1 MAKNTCRIPSVLD
14 EQFARQ
20 CNTYSAIIAN
30 LRGLY
35 ESETKDKINSI
46 EEYTTKLIPF
56 KNKMM
61 QEDKQ
66 KLQGILNCSKQDILS
81 TTYRLLKKDFTNN
94 GEIRELVNFVYMKFT
109 EIVNGHISD
118 SNSETY
124 KWLAEQKRLG
134 KHISRQEII
143 KHIGFDNIHANL
155 VAEINFS
162 YYTPARKSTYMN
174 NLLGKMIE
182 GGHID
187 TFFWLAKDEIAQR
200 EGIKYG
206 KKMQY
211 VVDFKNDETLEADY
225 HVEDNIKDGWMREMD
240 KENPYKT
247 IGQEVRAY
255 LGRQIMFKTRQEK
268 RRVTDKTTGEK
279 KIVYQDIRMKTKN
292 GFTKLQNPVQLH
304 KALQT
309 MLVGCRDQQ
318 HMVEIIGRA
327 AKTDVNMK
335 HIYQDLVADSQLRD
349 AFYRDFH
356 KTNCKYSKIYTTFSN
371 GLRKLHHSIIRSNSR
386 KLSFYHYSN
395 SITKESN
402 LANTIFD
409 DAEGEIIVSGD
420 KWNILSGFITDKIS
434 GNSLDKISINI
445 NYDATKDSAKVA
457 AARQYTE
464 VKDVIDTINS
474 ALALGMTDRNI
485 EDLIKN
491 KVFLKS
497 FLLDA
502 KMLASDKRIK
512 AGMAVDKMTYMF
524 KDRITAMIA
533 TANEADSTSSKSV
546 RIGDSTYFTD
556 IVTCKLANTIDY
568 VRSFANDARYYLSLD
583 SAKES
588 QEGLEKVVKDIKAWV
603 MDKYG
608 CSSEYYTTKGDQIIF
623 YNKWIDSLYNTNVE
637 SLTDPDS
644 FIYNFTYDRAML
656 FDNIAAEDFS
666 AEFDLRTFIANYF
679 SLSFDADRGYARFPL
694 FTTGDSLALKMIT
707 APKMGYNRLMN
718 EFAAVARQEIA
729 RMKVEAN
736 VAQTL
741 EDGDFNKGKITP
753 LADKEKEVTDTETNE
768 KTKVID
774 ELSGN
779 FIYLTCLNNHK
790 AELKEALDNGTF
802 TEKCVEILKEEL
814 FNEYKNDFLDEV
826 KTLDTFAVSDDGMTF
841 KELSNFYALTPS
853 SMEANDSANGLL
865 MYYLNTKLAYALQY
879 QFLGANPASY
889 GLSTAMQKRYKAYNA
904 PGNAMDIHARDFNG
918 NLYIQVDAEGNP
930 IPEKAIYF
938 NDMKKSALDT
948 DPDFMKALADRWGEN
963 DPRYKMYLDN
973 DATDGQGFR
982 TIESYRRVMGMA
994 HQWSAAQENAYNRL
1008 QELRQ
1013 AAWQRAADELG
1024 LNMNNAEDLVK
1035 AKLNAM
1041 FTVEEIDE
1049 LNNLNTVFQPIKP
1062 HTSTVEKV
1070 PADLN
1075 NPNSDVLLIP
1085 VEHKYAEALI
1095 IPEMF
1100 PVGSFRK
1107 HLGVQMEANGIDLAA
1122 SQQCVKVGE
1131 FGAADLRNSTAESFA
1146 EDFGKGYVHN
1156 IDYADYTIQT
1166 NVPEHIN
1173 ASQLFGTQLRKHVFD
1188 AIGLTSP
1195 YRFGDVESVNIHG
1208 TPRGFNSDNG
1218 GRNFLKFYN
1227 ALICENMNSDL
1238 IDLTRKISD
1247 VNRLSDMLTK
1257 LKGNDSNSTIEDVMR
1272 FSLDNDGNFSNPI
1285 SEPSG
1290 AYDIE
1295 SIFTSIFKREVNK
1308 QHINGGSCVQVSDF
1322 GINGFNSDLHVHTE
1336 VGPDG
1341 KTNITYIDCAMAFD
1355 LSWTDSEGNKI
1366 PLKFSD
1372 YCLADGTLRSAED
1385 PSRRAEDGE
1394 LTKIEQDYPGIL
1406 DLVAYRI
1413 PTEREYSILNLKVK
1427 RFYPK
1432 IMGAAIMVPSQY
1444 TTVAGF
1450 DFDIDKLYYFRKEFK
1465 QANKLSQTDI
1475 NKVWNDIYGIKI
1487 EEDGIDTSKA
1497 TDIYHKLIAARDKAI
1512 DAYIAAEEASGGN
1525 TLLDA
1530 KGGKGLPALKA
1541 ALQSEESE
1549 EVNVSEHPWNRKLH
1563 SFWEEAGLQEE
1574 LGMSASEYF
1583 GQFLSNNKAKY
1594 VTFDNYDYSKDV
1606 AENSVV
1612 ARNNELIK
1620 CIQSRLTDPATFDAR
1635 YTPGGFTNAK
1645 RDANVLKAALFTDDF
1660 ATVEEAE
1667 HFADTATKEDLEKLD
1682 KNKDVTNV
1690 LTTCD
1695 YNARNRVASKV
1706 IGIMANH
1713 NTNAV
1718 YSKAMNRLALSEP
1731 IKIFG
1736 EVLQDL
1742 NSSNTGRD
1750 YMLTLAELLAS
1761 SVDAVKT
1768 PVLNFLNINS
1778 YTANTA
1784 ALLARL
1790 GLSTEEIGLFLNQP
1804 IIREVC
1810 EFASNSGNNSVT
1822 TAINKIAK
1830 KYKLDMKGEYSG
1842 SLINKTDLYSSLKDT
1857 NLDSNKRQENV
1868 LKAFKAIS
1876 SQAQALS
1883 DFIGKTKYTAA
1894 NSIDNSIGGLI
1905 ALVYDNK
1912 AANEKET
1919 LINKHL
1925 VMDFGNFDDQTL
1937 NEEAKELSSP
1947 IRSKEDISLES
1958 MQTSEYKTFL
1968 DGTPLAF
1975 EQMVH
1980 DAVSAYIKK
1989 ICKYFPYTTTQ
2000 YQRIYD
2006 AVYNNVVFGTMDKEI
2021 VDAINHQLPVFIL
2034 NTRIDSPFNP
2044 DLETVGDGRNK
2055 TYYTVDFPRQLREF
2069 LTDRESLKN
2078 ADNKESE
2085 FAALKEKYSFLQDT
2099 SLEGILDN
2107 ELLDNLIVDEYSVQT
2122 DDYLSD
2128 DGIRF
2133 NIGIENNSQF
2143 DKDIKDGLTSAWED
2157 LLSDRKKSVLNP
2169 QTSLAHSLFMY
2180 NFFIRGYEVGN
2191 NAFSNITPLS
2201 VKETLMVTPYMTY
2214 NMFYNGLND
2223 GDISSINMGMF
2234 LPLFYANN
2242 IGNNKLVKN
2251 VFMTIGEDSFKGD
2264 GIPDG
2269 KVTSEL
2275 GQPTIIEFDGG
2286 EKQDYSQLSL
2296 PASKR
2301 NKSDGSRAIVSA
2313 FKVTERSGRTRL
2325 FVLMPNTYTGG
2336 FDFANPQYNVRP
2348 LGAKNK
2354 YIEIPVKGI
2363 KGTVADYSLS
2373 DLAFMNENTGESNF
2387 EAGDNSTTFSND
2399 PYIEESTDEVWNYS
2413 EAVQQQEADNLAERA
2428 KENKKNNNWC
2438 N

>member
-1 MAKNTCRIPSVLD
+1 M
-14 EQFARQ
+14 
-20 CNTYSAIIAN
+20 
-30 LRGLY
+30 
-35 ESETKDKINSI
+35 
-46 EEYTTKLIPF
+46 
-56 KNKMM
+56 
-61 QEDKQ
+61 
-66 KLQGILNCSKQDILS
+66 
-81 TTYRLLKKDFTNN
+81 
-94 GEIRELVNFVYMKFT
+94 
-109 EIVNGHISD
+109 
-118 SNSETY
+118 
-124 KWLAEQKRLG
+124 
-134 KHISRQEII
+134 
-143 KHIGFDNIHANL
+143 
-155 VAEINFS
+155 
-162 YYTPARKSTYMN
+162 
-174 NLLGKMIE
+174 
-182 GGHID
+182 
-187 TFFWLAKDEIAQR
+187 
-200 EGIKYG
+200 
-206 KKMQY
+206 
-211 VVDFKNDETLEADY
+211 
-225 HVEDNIKDGWMREMD
+225 
-240 KENPYKT
+240 
-247 IGQEVRAY
+247 
-255 LGRQIMFKTRQEK
+255 
-268 RRVTDKTTGEK
+268 
-279 KIVYQDIRMKTKN
+279 
-292 GFTKLQNPVQLH
+292 
-304 KALQT
+304 
-309 MLVGCRDQQ
+309 
-318 HMVEIIGRA
+318 
-327 AKTDVNMK
+327 
-335 HIYQDLVADSQLRD
+335 
-349 AFYRDFH
+349 
-356 KTNCKYSKIYTTFSN
+356 
-371 GLRKLHHSIIRSNSR
+371 
-386 KLSFYHYSN
+386 
-395 SITKESN
+395 
-402 LANTIFD
+402 
-409 DAEGEIIVSGD
+409 
-420 KWNILSGFITDKIS
+420 
-434 GNSLDKISINI
+434 
-445 NYDATKDSAKVA
+445 
-457 AARQYTE
+457 
-464 VKDVIDTINS
+464 
-474 ALALGMTDRNI
+474 
-485 EDLIKN
+485 
-491 KVFLKS
+491 
-497 FLLDA
+497 
-502 KMLASDKRIK
+502 
-512 AGMAVDKMTYMF
+512 
-524 KDRITAMIA
+524 
-533 TANEADSTSSKSV
+533 
-546 RIGDSTYFTD
+546 
-556 IVTCKLANTIDY
+556 
-568 VRSFANDARYYLSLD
+568 
-583 SAKES
+583 
-588 QEGLEKVVKDIKAWV
+588 
-603 MDKYG
+603 
-608 CSSEYYTTKGDQIIF
+608 
-623 YNKWIDSLYNTNVE
+623 
-637 SLTDPDS
+637 
-644 FIYNFTYDRAML
+644 
-656 FDNIAAEDFS
+656 
-666 AEFDLRTFIANYF
+666 
-679 SLSFDADRGYARFPL
+679 
-694 FTTGDSLALKMIT
+694 
-707 APKMGYNRLMN
+707 
-718 EFAAVARQEIA
+718 
-729 RMKVEAN
+729 
-736 VAQTL
+736 
-741 EDGDFNKGKITP
+741 
-753 LADKEKEVTDTETNE
+753 
-768 KTKVID
+768 
-774 ELSGN
+774 
-779 FIYLTCLNNHK
+779 
-790 AELKEALDNGTF
+790 
-802 TEKCVEILKEEL
+802 
-814 FNEYKNDFLDEV
+814 
-826 KTLDTFAVSDDGMTF
+826 
-841 KELSNFYALTPS
+841 
-853 SMEANDSANGLL
+853 
-865 MYYLNTKLAYALQY
+865 
-879 QFLGANPASY
+879 
-889 GLSTAMQKRYKAYNA
+889 
-904 PGNAMDIHARDFNG
+904 
-918 NLYIQVDAEGNP
+918 
-930 IPEKAIYF
+930 
-938 NDMKKSALDT
+938 
-948 DPDFMKALADRWGEN
+948 
-963 DPRYKMYLDN
+963 
-973 DATDGQGFR
+973 
-982 TIESYRRVMGMA
+982 
-994 HQWSAAQENAYNRL
+994 
-1008 QELRQ
+1008 
-1013 AAWQRAADELG
+1013 
-1024 LNMNNAEDLVK
+1024 
-1035 AKLNAM
+1035 
-1041 FTVEEIDE
+1041 
-1049 LNNLNTVFQPIKP
+1049 
-1062 HTSTVEKV
+1062 
-1070 PADLN
+1070 
-1075 NPNSDVLLIP
+1075 
-1085 VEHKYAEALI
+1085 
-1095 IPEMF
+1095 
-1100 PVGSFRK
+1100 
-1107 HLGVQMEANGIDLAA
+1107 
-1122 SQQCVKVGE
+1122 
-1131 FGAADLRNSTAESFA
+1131 
-1146 EDFGKGYVHN
+1146 
-1156 IDYADYTIQT
+1156 
-1166 NVPEHIN
+1166 
-1173 ASQLFGTQLRKHVFD
+1173 
-1188 AIGLTSP
+1188 
-1195 YRFGDVESVNIHG
+1195 
-1208 TPRGFNSDNG
+1208 
-1218 GRNFLKFYN
+1218 
-1227 ALICENMNSDL
+1227 
-1238 IDLTRKISD
+1238 
-1247 VNRLSDMLTK
+1247 
-1257 LKGNDSNSTIEDVMR
+1257 
-1272 FSLDNDGNFSNPI
+1272 
-1285 SEPSG
+1285 
-1290 AYDIE
+1290 
-1295 SIFTSIFKREVNK
+1295 
-1308 QHINGGSCVQVSDF
+1308 
-1322 GINGFNSDLHVHTE
+1322 
-1336 VGPDG
+1336 
-1341 KTNITYIDCAMAFD
+1341 
-1355 LSWTDSEGNKI
+1355 
-1366 PLKFSD
+1366 
-1372 YCLADGTLRSAED
+1372 
-1385 PSRRAEDGE
+1385 
-1394 LTKIEQDYPGIL
+1394 
-1406 DLVAYRI
+1406 
-1413 PTEREYSILNLKVK
+1413 
-1427 RFYPK
+1427 
-1432 IMGAAIMVPSQY
+1432 
-1444 TTVAGF
+1444 
-1450 DFDIDKLYYFRKEFK
+1450 IDKLYYFRKEFK

-1487 EEDGIDTSKA
+1487 EEDDDIDTSKA
-1497 TDIYHKLIAARDKAI
+1497 TDIYHKLIAARDKAT
-1512 DAYIAAEEASGGN
+1512 DAYNAAEEALGGN

-1530 KGGKGLPALKA
+1530 KGGEGLAALKA

-1549 EVNVSEHPWNRKLH
+1549 EVNVSENPWNRKLH

-1645 RDANVLKAALFTDDF
+1645 RDANVLKAALFTNDF

-1718 YSKAMNRLALSEP
+1718 YSKAMNRLALREP

-1750 YMLTLAELLAS
+1750 YMLTLAELLAA

-1947 IRSKEDISLES
+1947 IRSKEDISLEF

-2069 LTDRESLKN
+2069 LTNRESLKN

-2133 NIGIENNSQF
+2133 NIGIEDNSQF
-2143 DKDIKDGLTSAWED
+2143 DKDVKDGLTSAWED

-2301 NKSDGSRAIVSA
+2301 NKSAGSRAIVSA

-2387 EAGDNSTTFSND
+2387 EVSDNSTDFSNE
-2399 PYIEESTDEVWNYS
+2399 PYIEEGAEELGNYT
-2413 EAVQQQEADNLAERA
+2413 EAAQQQEADNLAERA

>member
-1 MAKNTCRIPSVLD
+1 
-14 EQFARQ
+14 
-20 CNTYSAIIAN
+20 
-30 LRGLY
+30 
-35 ESETKDKINSI
+35 
-46 EEYTTKLIPF
+46 
-56 KNKMM
+56 
-61 QEDKQ
+61 
-66 KLQGILNCSKQDILS
+66 
-81 TTYRLLKKDFTNN
+81 
-94 GEIRELVNFVYMKFT
+94 
-109 EIVNGHISD
+109 
-118 SNSETY
+118 
-124 KWLAEQKRLG
+124 
-134 KHISRQEII
+134 
-143 KHIGFDNIHANL
+143 
-155 VAEINFS
+155 
-162 YYTPARKSTYMN
+162 
-174 NLLGKMIE
+174 
-182 GGHID
+182 
-187 TFFWLAKDEIAQR
+187 
-200 EGIKYG
+200 
-206 KKMQY
+206 
-211 VVDFKNDETLEADY
+211 
-225 HVEDNIKDGWMREMD
+225 
-240 KENPYKT
+240 
-247 IGQEVRAY
+247 
-255 LGRQIMFKTRQEK
+255 
-268 RRVTDKTTGEK
+268 
-279 KIVYQDIRMKTKN
+279 
-292 GFTKLQNPVQLH
+292 
-304 KALQT
+304 
-309 MLVGCRDQQ
+309 
-318 HMVEIIGRA
+318 
-327 AKTDVNMK
+327 
-335 HIYQDLVADSQLRD
+335 
-349 AFYRDFH
+349 
-356 KTNCKYSKIYTTFSN
+356 
-371 GLRKLHHSIIRSNSR
+371 
-386 KLSFYHYSN
+386 
-395 SITKESN
+395 
-402 LANTIFD
+402 
-409 DAEGEIIVSGD
+409 
-420 KWNILSGFITDKIS
+420 
-434 GNSLDKISINI
+434 
-445 NYDATKDSAKVA
+445 
-457 AARQYTE
+457 
-464 VKDVIDTINS
+464 
-474 ALALGMTDRNI
+474 
-485 EDLIKN
+485 
-491 KVFLKS
+491 
-497 FLLDA
+497 
-502 KMLASDKRIK
+502 
-512 AGMAVDKMTYMF
+512 
-524 KDRITAMIA
+524 
-533 TANEADSTSSKSV
+533 
-546 RIGDSTYFTD
+546 
-556 IVTCKLANTIDY
+556 
-568 VRSFANDARYYLSLD
+568 
-583 SAKES
+583 
-588 QEGLEKVVKDIKAWV
+588 
-603 MDKYG
+603 
-608 CSSEYYTTKGDQIIF
+608 
-623 YNKWIDSLYNTNVE
+623 
-637 SLTDPDS
+637 
-644 FIYNFTYDRAML
+644 
-656 FDNIAAEDFS
+656 
-666 AEFDLRTFIANYF
+666 
-679 SLSFDADRGYARFPL
+679 
-694 FTTGDSLALKMIT
+694 
-707 APKMGYNRLMN
+707 
-718 EFAAVARQEIA
+718 
-729 RMKVEAN
+729 
-736 VAQTL
+736 
-741 EDGDFNKGKITP
+741 
-753 LADKEKEVTDTETNE
+753 
-768 KTKVID
+768 
-774 ELSGN
+774 
-779 FIYLTCLNNHK
+779 
-790 AELKEALDNGTF
+790 
-802 TEKCVEILKEEL
+802 
-814 FNEYKNDFLDEV
+814 
-826 KTLDTFAVSDDGMTF
+826 
-841 KELSNFYALTPS
+841 
-853 SMEANDSANGLL
+853 
-865 MYYLNTKLAYALQY
+865 
-879 QFLGANPASY
+879 
-889 GLSTAMQKRYKAYNA
+889 
-904 PGNAMDIHARDFNG
+904 
-918 NLYIQVDAEGNP
+918 
-930 IPEKAIYF
+930 
-938 NDMKKSALDT
+938 
-948 DPDFMKALADRWGEN
+948 
-963 DPRYKMYLDN
+963 
-973 DATDGQGFR
+973 
-982 TIESYRRVMGMA
+982 
-994 HQWSAAQENAYNRL
+994 
-1008 QELRQ
+1008 
-1013 AAWQRAADELG
+1013 
-1024 LNMNNAEDLVK
+1024 
-1035 AKLNAM
+1035 
-1041 FTVEEIDE
+1041 
-1049 LNNLNTVFQPIKP
+1049 
-1062 HTSTVEKV
+1062 
-1070 PADLN
+1070 
-1075 NPNSDVLLIP
+1075 
-1085 VEHKYAEALI
+1085 
-1095 IPEMF
+1095 
-1100 PVGSFRK
+1100 
-1107 HLGVQMEANGIDLAA
+1107 
-1122 SQQCVKVGE
+1122 
-1131 FGAADLRNSTAESFA
+1131 
-1146 EDFGKGYVHN
+1146 
-1156 IDYADYTIQT
+1156 
-1166 NVPEHIN
+1166 
-1173 ASQLFGTQLRKHVFD
+1173 
-1188 AIGLTSP
+1188 
-1195 YRFGDVESVNIHG
+1195 
-1208 TPRGFNSDNG
+1208 
-1218 GRNFLKFYN
+1218 
-1227 ALICENMNSDL
+1227 
-1238 IDLTRKISD
+1238 
-1247 VNRLSDMLTK
+1247 
-1257 LKGNDSNSTIEDVMR
+1257 
-1272 FSLDNDGNFSNPI
+1272 
-1285 SEPSG
+1285 
-1290 AYDIE
+1290 
-1295 SIFTSIFKREVNK
+1295 
-1308 QHINGGSCVQVSDF
+1308 
-1322 GINGFNSDLHVHTE
+1322 
-1336 VGPDG
+1336 
-1341 KTNITYIDCAMAFD
+1341 
-1355 LSWTDSEGNKI
+1355 
-1366 PLKFSD
+1366 
-1372 YCLADGTLRSAED
+1372 
-1385 PSRRAEDGE
+1385 
-1394 LTKIEQDYPGIL
+1394 
-1406 DLVAYRI
+1406 
-1413 PTEREYSILNLKVK
+1413 
-1427 RFYPK
+1427 
-1432 IMGAAIMVPSQY
+1432 
-1444 TTVAGF
+1444 
-1450 DFDIDKLYYFRKEFK
+1450 
-1465 QANKLSQTDI
+1465 
-1475 NKVWNDIYGIKI
+1475 
-1487 EEDGIDTSKA
+1487 
-1497 TDIYHKLIAARDKAI
+1497 
-1512 DAYIAAEEASGGN
+1512 
-1525 TLLDA
+1525 
-1530 KGGKGLPALKA
+1530 
-1541 ALQSEESE
+1541 
-1549 EVNVSEHPWNRKLH
+1549 
-1563 SFWEEAGLQEE
+1563 
-1574 LGMSASEYF
+1574 MSASEYF

-1620 CIQSRLTDPATFDAR
+1620 CIQSRLTDPATFNAR

-1718 YSKAMNRLALSEP
+1718 YSKAMNRLALREP

-1857 NLDSNKRQENV
+1857 NLDSNKKQENV

-1947 IRSKEDISLES
+1947 IRSKEDISLEY

-2085 FAALKEKYSFLQDT
+2085 FAALKEKYLFLQDT

-2143 DKDIKDGLTSAWED
+2143 DKDVKDGLTSAWED
-2157 LLSDRKKSVLNP
+2157 LLSDRKKKVFNP

-2223 GDISSINMGMF
+2223 GDISSINIGMF

-2251 VFMTIGEDSFKGD
+2251 VFMTIGEGSFKGD

-2301 NKSDGSRAIVSA
+2301 NKSDGFRAIVSA

-2363 KGTVADYSLS
+2363 KGTVVDYSLS